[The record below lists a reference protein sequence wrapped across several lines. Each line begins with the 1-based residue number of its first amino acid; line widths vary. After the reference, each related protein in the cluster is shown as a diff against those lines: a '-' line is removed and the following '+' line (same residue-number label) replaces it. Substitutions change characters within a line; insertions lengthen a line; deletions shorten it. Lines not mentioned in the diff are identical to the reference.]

1 MGLHALRHTPWFI
14 VAACATAG
22 DGLDEGLDWLSAA
35 LDGKA
40 TPAAGKTTSAS
51 VGVRAAHAA
60 HAAQDGAGKL
70 GPVPS
75 ATTA

>member
-22 DGLDEGLDWLSAA
+22 DGLYDGLDWLTAA

-60 HAAQDGAGKL
+60 QDGAGKL
-70 GPVPS
+70 GPLPS